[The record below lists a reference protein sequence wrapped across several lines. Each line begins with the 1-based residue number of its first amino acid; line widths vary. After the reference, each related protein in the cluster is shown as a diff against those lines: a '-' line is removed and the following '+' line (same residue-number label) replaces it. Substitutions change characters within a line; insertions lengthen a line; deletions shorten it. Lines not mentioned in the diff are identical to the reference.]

1 MECFTMRFTTIRTA
15 GGTRAARVDGDVVE
29 ELPFEDVG
37 ALLASGTD
45 LGSVGSGAGGQAF
58 ADADLAPV
66 VVRPS
71 KIFCVG
77 LNYRSHI
84 EETGNEI
91 PTHPTL
97 FAKFPSA
104 LIGPRD
110 DIWLPPESKY
120 VDWEAELAFVIGSRV
135 RRVTGDDARNAIAG
149 YTICNDISM
158 RNWQRRTQQ
167 WLQGKTWEHAT
178 PLGPVLVTPDDIDHA
193 RDLRVTCE
201 VDGDTMQDARTSDLV
216 FDPVAIVE
224 YLTQITTLEP
234 GDVVSTGTSDGVG
247 AARQPPVFLSAGQT
261 VRVAIEGIGEL
272 VNRCVDDP
280 TA

>member
-1 MECFTMRFTTIRTA
+1 
-15 GGTRAARVDGDVVE
+15 
-29 ELPFEDVG
+29 
-37 ALLASGTD
+37 
-45 LGSVGSGAGGQAF
+45 
-58 ADADLAPV
+58 
-66 VVRPS
+66 
-71 KIFCVG
+71 
-77 LNYRSHI
+77 
-84 EETGNEI
+84 
-91 PTHPTL
+91 
-97 FAKFPSA
+97 
-104 LIGPRD
+104 
-110 DIWLPPESKY
+110 
-120 VDWEAELAFVIGSRV
+120 
-135 RRVTGDDARNAIAG
+135 
-149 YTICNDISM
+149 M
-158 RNWQRRTQQ
+158 RNWQRRTPQ